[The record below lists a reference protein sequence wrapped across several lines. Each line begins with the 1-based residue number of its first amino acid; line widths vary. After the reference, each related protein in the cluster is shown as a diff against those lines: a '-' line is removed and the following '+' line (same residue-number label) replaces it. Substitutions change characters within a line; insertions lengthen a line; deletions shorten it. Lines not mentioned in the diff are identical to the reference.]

1 MGNYCG
7 PKVRLSRSLSV
18 PIAETPKHINM
29 KRTTR
34 PGMHGYRP
42 ARRTLY
48 GRQLAEKQKLAL
60 YYNIRDGQFRRYMQ
74 KAVQSKVNT
83 PEALQEMLETRL
95 DNVIRRLG
103 WARTIWQARQM
114 VSHGHFKVN
123 GRRVDRPGYGV
134 SPGDAIT
141 TKDSSKPYV
150 KQCIAECTEAVVPAW
165 LQPDNEKCEAQVLR
179 VPTPEDVR
187 LPFEVDYTP
196 VIELY
201 TR

>member
-7 PKVRLSRSLSV
+7 PKVRLSRSLGV

-48 GRQLAEKQKLAL
+48 GRQLAEKQKLSL
-60 YYNIRDGQFRRYMQ
+60 YYNIRNAQLRRYMQ
-74 KAVQSKVNT
+74 AAVRSKVNT

-103 WARTIWQARQM
+103 WSRTIWQARQL

-123 GRRVDRPGYGV
+123 GRRVDCPGYGV
-134 SPGDAIT
+134 VAGDVVAV
-141 TKDSSKPYV
+141 KDSSKPYINL
-150 KQCIAECTEAVVPAW
+150 CIAACTEAVVPSW
-165 LQPDNEKCEAQVLR
+165 LTPDNDKCEAQVLR
-179 VPTPEDVR
+179 MPAPEDVR
-187 LPFEVDYTP
+187 LPFDIDYSLI
-196 VIELY
+196 VELY